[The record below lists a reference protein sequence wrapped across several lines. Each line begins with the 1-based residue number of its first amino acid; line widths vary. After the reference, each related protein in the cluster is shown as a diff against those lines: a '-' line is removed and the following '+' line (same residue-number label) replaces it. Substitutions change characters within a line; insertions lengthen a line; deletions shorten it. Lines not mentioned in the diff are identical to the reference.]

1 MKVLETP
8 FHESISARILNSK
21 DQEFIIWGE
30 PADSSAEIYQNLNY
44 RHALLQTMFLLP
56 ESSDIYHIRM
66 YYNFD
71 AVMIKVNEQGIVS
84 SIMYISEKADPL
96 PISEIHANSP
106 GFYILAKPGFS
117 KQFALKPGQSV
128 IRLEK
133 VESGNLSETTVES
146 TDKPDESTEGII
158 EAILSDRTG
167 QGLRSRIPHVYVWYN
182 DLLFIVSKLSFPGYC
197 ASGPASDAVFK
208 AFEHLKKMGIEPV
221 LREAV
226 YRRVFMSNRH
236 AITAQDTWWGIENQG
251 KFVRTNLI
259 N

>member
-1 MKVLETP
+1 MKVLEIP
-8 FHESISARILNSK
+8 FNESISARILNSM

-30 PADSSAEIYQNLNY
+30 PAYSAVEIYQNLNY
-44 RHALLQTMFLLP
+44 RKALLQTMFLLP
-56 ESSDIYHIRM
+56 EIPGINRIHM

-71 AVMIKVNEQGIVS
+71 AEMITVNEQGI
-84 SIMYISEKADPL
+84 IIGIINIPAKADIQL
-96 PISEIHANSP
+96 ISEIHANSP

-117 KQFALKPGQSV
+117 KQFALKPGHSV

-146 TDKPDESTEGII
+146 IDKPDESTEGII

-197 ASGPASDAVFK
+197 ASGPASEAVFK
-208 AFEHLKKMGIEPV
+208 ACEQLKALGIEPV

-226 YRRVFMSNRH
+226 YRRVFMSNLH
-236 AITAQDTWWGIENQG
+236 SITARDTWWGMENQG
-251 KFVRTNLI
+251 KFVQTNMT